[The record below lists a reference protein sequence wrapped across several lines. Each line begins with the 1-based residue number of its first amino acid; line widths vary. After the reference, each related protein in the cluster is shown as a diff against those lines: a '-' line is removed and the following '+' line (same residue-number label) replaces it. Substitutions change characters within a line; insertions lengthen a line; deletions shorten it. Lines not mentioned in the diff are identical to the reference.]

1 MPPCLFLTRP
11 RDESARFAD
20 DARQAGWRGE
30 VVCAPLLRIE
40 TLPVPQEVLAG
51 ARSLIV
57 TSQHA
62 VTALAGASARR
73 DWPIWCVGPRT
84 AQAARAAGFA
94 QVHVAGGDA
103 VSLRAALIA
112 DPPRQPVLHLR
123 GTHAA
128 MDIAAELCAQGID
141 AQARLVYRQEALGLP
156 DEAAARVARGGDLVL
171 PVFSPRS
178 ARLLVA
184 SLAPLRPDAAHL
196 HLLAI
201 SAAARDAALAG
212 PDNGARGLVWRGV
225 HVAVRPDAPAMLAGI
240 LALQAALEP
249 LKKPR

>member
-1 MPPCLFLTRP
+1 MPPCLILTRP
-11 RDESARFAD
+11 RHESARFAH
-20 DARQAGWRGE
+20 DARQAGWRGAI
-30 VVCAPLLRIE
+30 VCAPLLRIE
-40 TLPVPQEVLAG
+40 PLPVPPHVLAG
-51 ARSLIV
+51 AGSLVV

-62 VTALAGASARR
+62 VTALARATRRR

-84 AQAARAAGFA
+84 GQAAQAAGFA
-94 QVHVAGGDA
+94 QVRVAGGDA
-103 VSLRAALIA
+103 VSLRARLIA
-112 DPPRQPVLHLR
+112 DPPREPVLHLR
-123 GTHAA
+123 GNHAA
-128 MDIAAELCAQGID
+128 MDIAAELRAQGIE
-141 AQARLVYRQEALGLP
+141 AQAQVVYRQEALALP
-156 DEAAARVARGGDLVL
+156 AEAAARFAQGGDLVL

-184 SLAPLRPDAAHL
+184 ALAPLRPDAAHL

-212 PDNGARGLVWRGV
+212 PDNGARGLVWQGV
-225 HVAVRPDAPAMLAGI
+225 QVAARPDAPAMLAGI